1 MLNESEIK
9 YLAGLLDAD
18 GSLSVKIVKNAQGRL
33 YMGLLLEI
41 SAAVGYDKKG
51 YLPSLAGRG
60 HGTCAIKR
68 YESPAHQ
75 DAYVWRMQSRKDL
88 NTFLPRVTK
97 HMVIKGAHWRRL
109 YDLYVQNEGQELTP
123 AVAEQLKAYSAA
135 SRKATGP
142 IKPKNHPT
150 WAWVAGYLDGDG
162 SYQLPKTGTVLVQV
176 KAHVDD
182 TCGIELLQKAFGGN
196 IYSHKDPNTRIW
208 QLTMGKKNRARAL
221 AFLPK
226 VLRHSRLK
234 QWKIEQL
241 LAFHNRN
248 CND

>member
-18 GSLSVKIVKNAQGRL
+18 GSLSIKVSENKFGNRHF
-33 YMGLLLEI
+33 GLLLEI
-41 SAAVGYDKKG
+41 SASVLYDKKG
-51 YLPSLAGRG
+51 YLPSLATKIGS
-60 HGTCAIKR
+60 CNIKS
-68 YESPAHQ
+68 YDNPNHQ
-75 DAYVWRMQSRKDL
+75 DAYVFRIQSRREL
-88 NTFLPRVTK
+88 NMFLPRVVK
-97 HMVIKGAHWRRL
+97 HMVIKGAHWNRL
-109 YDLYVQNEGQELTP
+109 YEKFCQYQGVSLSEEEVE
-123 AVAEQLKAYSAA
+123 ALKLWSKE
-135 SRKATGP
+135 SRKDTGP

-162 SYQLPKTGTVLVQV
+162 SYQLPKSGTALIQV

-182 TCGIELLQKAFGGN
+182 TCGLELLKKAFGGN
-196 IYSHKDPNTRIW
+196 IYTHKDPNTKIW
-208 QLTMGKKNRARAL
+208 QITLGKMNRARAL
-221 AFLPK
+221 RFLPK
-226 VLRHSRLK
+226 VHKHSRLK